1 MQNLINTKYSK
12 KRPGNA
18 LTLVAGC
25 DPYDHDTTT
34 DGRRSNAACHIYHKF
49 TLADGLPS
57 EQFVCEYIFRPP
69 KADIFYEDM
78 IKQCVFYGCP
88 ILVENNKIGIIKY
101 FERRGYYDYLM
112 DRPES
117 THTDFSR
124 KQVTKGIPGS
134 GVAVINAQA
143 EVVATYI
150 YDHVGLNMETG
161 EVGKCYFN
169 RLLDDWSRF
178 DIDNRTK
185 FDATIS
191 SSLALLAS
199 QKFVQVKKDMPKFTK
214 FVKTY
219 QNKGL
224 LSKKIK

>member
-1 MQNLINTKYSK
+1 
-12 KRPGNA
+12 
-18 LTLVAGC
+18 
-25 DPYDHDTTT
+25 
-34 DGRRSNAACHIYHKF
+34 
-49 TLADGLPS
+49 
-57 EQFVCEYIFRPP
+57 
-69 KADIFYEDM
+69 
-78 IKQCVFYGCP
+78 
-88 ILVENNKIGIIKY
+88 
-101 FERRGYYDYLM
+101 M

-117 THTDFSR
+117 THTDFSK

-134 GVAVINAQA
+134 GIAVINAQA
-143 EVVATYI
+143 EAVATYI
-150 YDHVGLNMETG
+150 YDHVGLKPDTG

-199 QKFVQVKKDMPKFTK
+199 QKFVTNKKESPKFIK

-219 QNKGL
+219 TNRGII
-224 LSKKIK
+224 SKRNS